1 MIEEILNF
9 INMGGHS
16 FYIWTAYF
24 IPLTL
29 IFSLVITLRSKLKR
43 IKKNETEV

>member
-9 INMGGHS
+9 INMGEHS

-24 IPLTL
+24 IPLIL
-29 IFSLVITLRSKLKR
+29 IFSLVIILRSKLKR
-43 IKKNETEV
+43 IKKNETKV

>member
-1 MIEEILNF
+1 MMTVILNF

-16 FYIWTAYF
+16 FYIWSAYF

-29 IFSLVITLRSKLKR
+29 ITSFVL
-43 IKKNETEV
+43 IKKKTLKNIKKHDSEI

>member
-1 MIEEILNF
+1 MTEEILKF
-9 INMGGHS
+9 ISMGGHS

-29 IFSLVITLRSKLKR
+29 IFSLVITLRIKLKR

>member
-1 MIEEILNF
+1 MIKEILNF

-29 IFSLVITLRSKLKR
+29 IFSLVIIQRSKLKR
-43 IKKNETEV
+43 IQKNETEV

>member
-1 MIEEILNF
+1 MTEEILKF
-9 INMGGHS
+9 ISMGGHS

-29 IFSLVITLRSKLKR
+29 IFALVIVQRYKLKR
-43 IKKNETEV
+43 IEKNATEV

>member
-1 MIEEILNF
+1 MIDEILNF
-9 INMGGHS
+9 IKMDGHS

-29 IFSLVITLRSKLKR
+29 IFSYILLQRSKLKR
-43 IKKNETEV
+43 MKKYETKI

>member
-29 IFSLVITLRSKLKR
+29 IFALVTIQRYKLKR
-43 IKKNETEV
+43 IQKNEAEV